1 MEGFQDQVNQLTEAI
16 NAVIGQINAMT
27 NRLDLL
33 EQNNQ
38 APKVDGPRAYP
49 PQAEPN
55 REEPGLEQYQERPHR
70 PRPNLRP
77 PHDDQDDHLL
87 RLIKVEAPSFD
98 GSHQPSDYLD

>member
-1 MEGFQDQVNQLTEAI
+1 MEGLQDQVNQLTEAL
-16 NAVIGQINAMT
+16 NAVIRQLNAMT

-38 APKVDGPRAYP
+38 ALRVDGQRAYH
-49 PQAEPN
+49 PQVEPN
-55 REEPGLEQYQERPHR
+55 REELGLEQYQERPRR
-70 PRPNLRP
+70 PKPNLRP